1 MNAQASFT
9 SRLGLSQ
16 NFLIVCF
23 LTGFLIA
30 LWNPHPR
37 LILTVAVGLLAG
49 MLILGPYSAVVLYTL
64 GLQQFLGG
72 HLRWPLC
79 IFIVFSSVYLC
90 NYLLGWKTTQ
100 FALASCSSLLGAIL
114 GHDATLAILGL
125 RDTHSLDS
133 RMVLVFPLITVLAL
147 LAGYSSFGFA
157 SGCYKFAEALLR

>member
-1 MNAQASFT
+1 MNSQASFT
-9 SRLGLSQ
+9 SRLGLAR
-16 NFLIVCF
+16 NFLIICF
-23 LTGFLIA
+23 ITGFLIA

-37 LILTVAVGLLAG
+37 LILTVAVCILAG

-79 IFIVFSSVYLC
+79 IFMVISSVYLF

-100 FALASCSSLLGAIL
+100 FALASCSSLLGAVL

-125 RDTHSLDS
+125 RDNSSLDGK
-133 RMVLVFPLITVLAL
+133 MVLLFPLIIVLAL

-157 SGCYKFAEALLR
+157 FGSYKFAEALLR